1 MSGSRVRSFR
11 HGLGQPGSGRHGGIG
26 VCVGCQDINGFH
38 QPWRLSSGDT
48 DRVFDMFFLD
58 LYDKL
63 CSFKGPS
70 RRSFSWHSFSNSS
83 NNTFGSPSSFWAAS
97 RTHGCDLR
105 SLIGKASFHEFYH
118 PSLTVNLSCGKCFS
132 HFGTTEVSVSN
143 IPEGIADCSSR
154 SRWNT
159 NISWKSIRTFLL
171 KMP

>member
-1 MSGSRVRSFR
+1 VSGSRVRSFR

-38 QPWRLSSGDT
+38 QPWRLSSGDP

-83 NNTFGSPSSFWAAS
+83 NNTFGS
-97 RTHGCDLR
+97 
-105 SLIGKASFHEFYH
+105 GKHLFMNFTTL
-118 PSLTVNLSCGKCFS
+118 PSLLICHVES
-132 HFGTTEVSVSN
+132 VSVTLAQRKYLSV
-143 IPEGIADCSSR
+143 ISPRELLIAARGRDGIQISVGNR
-154 SRWNT
+154 SEH
-159 NISWKSIRTFLL
+159 FF
-171 KMP
+171 